1 VLFFEINRCLRI
13 NFLFSLKNE
22 KKKRV
27 GGSEKTASRD
37 TVLVFGVWF
46 FGCGVVY
53 YLRKNRKKSSFFC
66 FCLKKRRK
74 KFFFFAF
81 DLILSQF

>member
-53 YLRKNRKKSSFFC
+53 YLRKKRKKSSFFLLL
-66 FCLKKRRK
+66 FEEKKK
-74 KFFFFAF
+74 KFFLLLLF
-81 DLILSQF
+81 